1 MSGRSIILY
10 KGMITPTQEHKF
22 TSDQPYNRHKY
33 KLVFV
38 DDRSIVFDDYSKM
51 KQARMQFS
59 EVCSHVVVLDKRKS
73 GGGGF

>member
-10 KGMITPTQEHKF
+10 KGMITPTQTHTL

-38 DDRSIVFDDYSKM
+38 DGRSIVFDDYSQM
-51 KQARMQFS
+51 KQTWMQFS
-59 EVCSHVVVLDKRKS
+59 QVCSHVDVVDKKTKAK
-73 GGGGF
+73 GF

>member
-38 DDRSIVFDDYSKM
+38 DGRSIVFEDYTQM
-51 KQARMQFS
+51 KDTWRQFS
-59 EVCSHVVVLDKRKS
+59 EVCSHVVVVDKKTKAK
-73 GGGGF
+73 GF

>member
-1 MSGRSIILY
+1 
-10 KGMITPTQEHKF
+10 MITPTQSHTF

-38 DDRSIVFDDYSKM
+38 DGRSIVFDDYSKM
-51 KQARMQFS
+51 KGAWSQFS
-59 EVCSHVVVLDKRKS
+59 EVCSHVVVVDNKKS

>member
-1 MSGRSIILY
+1 
-10 KGMITPTQEHKF
+10 MITPTQEHKF

-51 KQARMQFS
+51 KQTWMQFS
-59 EVCSHVVVLDKRKS
+59 QVCSHVDVVDKKTKAK
-73 GGGGF
+73 GF